1 MTFEKVNSKKG
12 KKMKRMT
19 TKMKEMWK
27 RFTRFYLEAL
37 TVYGE
42 SLLRTKGF
50 TCP

>member
-1 MTFEKVNSKKG
+1 MTFEKVNSLKG

-27 RFTRFYLEAL
+27 RFTRFNLEAL

-50 TCP
+50 ICP